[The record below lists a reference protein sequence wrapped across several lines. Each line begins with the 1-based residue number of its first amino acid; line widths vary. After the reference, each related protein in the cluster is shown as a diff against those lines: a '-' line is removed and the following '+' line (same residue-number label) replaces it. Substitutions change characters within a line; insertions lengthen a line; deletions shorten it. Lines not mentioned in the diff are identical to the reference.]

1 MQPDQLTRF
10 TPAET
15 LDEIYQT
22 LSPEPLATERE
33 LEAFY
38 CAQMNETRGGDKIKR
53 LKLGLK
59 RAWESQGYYKACL
72 MGHPGVGKSTELN
85 RLINDSEVKKQFQ
98 AIKFNVLTDLDPI
111 NFNPLDIILLII
123 LELVE
128 NNKKSSLPPSDKNLQ
143 ALLDWYDTTKITQK
157 QNRNS
162 EAKGEAGAGITEN
175 SILAKILNL
184 SASIKGEMRFASSR
198 EEEVVKYRFKR
209 INDLIQVANNII
221 AECNENLKITDNR
234 HWLIIGENFDKNGV
248 SPEAVQKLFI
258 DYNNI
263 IHDLKIH
270 LIFTIPIGLYNSS
283 NAIKLAFSNDKCL
296 TIPDTAVFNRD
307 NSANDLGRTA
317 IRQVLAS
324 RVNLS
329 LFTEGQ
335 LERIIIASGGNIRD
349 LFTLVTDAS
358 DEAILSGKQQ
368 IESDQVSLAIGNLK
382 TEYERRLGKNPFD
395 LDKVDYAQKLERL
408 LKIYRNDK
416 EAQIPD
422 EVLYV
427 LLNNRSVQEVLL
439 KDGER
444 YFRVHPLVV
453 DLLSAQ
459 GQIDALPTGEVLG
472 GTSS

>member
-1 MQPDQLTRF
+1 M
-10 TPAET
+10 
-15 LDEIYQT
+15 
-22 LSPEPLATERE
+22 
-33 LEAFY
+33 
-38 CAQMNETRGGDKIKR
+38 
-53 LKLGLK
+53 
-59 RAWESQGYYKACL
+59 
-72 MGHPGVGKSTELN
+72 
-85 RLINDSEVKKQFQ
+85 
-98 AIKFNVLTDLDPI
+98 
-111 NFNPLDIILLII
+111 
-123 LELVE
+123 
-128 NNKKSSLPPSDKNLQ
+128 
-143 ALLDWYDTTKITQK
+143 
-157 QNRNS
+157 
-162 EAKGEAGAGITEN
+162 
-175 SILAKILNL
+175 
-184 SASIKGEMRFASSR
+184 
-198 EEEVVKYRFKR
+198 
-209 INDLIQVANNII
+209 
-221 AECNENLKITDNR
+221 
-234 HWLIIGENFDKNGV
+234 
-248 SPEAVQKLFI
+248 
-258 DYNNI
+258 
-263 IHDLKIH
+263 
-270 LIFTIPIGLYNSS
+270 
-283 NAIKLAFSNDKCL
+283 AFSNDKCL

-422 EVLYV
+422 EVLY
-427 LLNNRSVQEVLL
+427 
-439 KDGER
+439 
-444 YFRVHPLVV
+444 PLVV

>member
-1 MQPDQLTRF
+1 MQPAQLTRF
-10 TPAET
+10 TPAQT

-22 LSPEPLATERE
+22 LSPEPLATEQE

-38 CAQMNETRGGDKIKR
+38 CEKMNETRGGDKIQR

-59 RAWESQGYYKACL
+59 RAWNSQGYYKACL

-85 RLINDSEVKKQFQ
+85 RLINDLEIKQQFQ
-98 AIKFNVLTDLDPI
+98 VIKFNVLTDLDPI
-111 NFNPLDIILLII
+111 NFNPLDIILLILI
-123 LELVE
+123 ALVE
-128 NNKKSSLPPSDKNLQ
+128 ETEKIVDKPADQYLQ
-143 ALLDWYDTTKITQK
+143 ELKNWYNTTKITQK
-157 QNRNS
+157 ENRNS
-162 EAKGEAGAGITEN
+162 EVKAEAGAGVKEN
-175 SILAKILNL
+175 SLWNQILALF
-184 SASIKGEMRFASSR
+184 ASIKGEIRFASSR
-198 EEEVVKYRFKR
+198 EKEVIEYRFKR
-209 INDLIQVANNII
+209 INDLIKIANNII
-221 AECNENLKITDNR
+221 TECKNALKEKENR
-234 HWLIIGENFDKNGV
+234 QWLIIGENFDKNGV

-263 IHDLKIH
+263 IHDLNIH

-296 TIPDTAVFNRD
+296 TIPDTAVFNPD
-307 NSANDLGRTA
+307 NSANDLERRA
-317 IRQVLAS
+317 IHQVLEN

-329 LFTEGQ
+329 LFAQGQ
-335 LERIIIASGGNIRD
+335 LDRIIIASGGNIRD
-349 LFTLVTDAS
+349 LFTLVLDAS

-368 IESDQVSLAIGNLK
+368 IESEQVSLAIGNLK
-382 TEYERRLGKNPFD
+382 TEYERRLGQNPFD
-395 LDKVDYAQKLERL
+395 LDKVDYPQKLERL
-408 LKIYRNDK
+408 LKIYNNDQ

-427 LLNNRSVQEVLL
+427 LLNNRSVQEVPL

-453 DLLSAQ
+453 DLLYKQ
-459 GQIDALPTGEVLG
+459 GKIDALPTGEVPG

>member
-258 DYNNI
+258 DYNNR
-263 IHDLKIH
+263 HWYR
-270 LIFTIPIGLYNSS
+270 LI
-283 NAIKLAFSNDKCL
+283 
-296 TIPDTAVFNRD
+296 
-307 NSANDLGRTA
+307 
-317 IRQVLAS
+317 
-324 RVNLS
+324 
-329 LFTEGQ
+329 
-335 LERIIIASGGNIRD
+335 GG
-349 LFTLVTDAS
+349 
-358 DEAILSGKQQ
+358 
-368 IESDQVSLAIGNLK
+368 
-382 TEYERRLGKNPFD
+382 
-395 LDKVDYAQKLERL
+395 
-408 LKIYRNDK
+408 
-416 EAQIPD
+416 
-422 EVLYV
+422 
-427 LLNNRSVQEVLL
+427 
-439 KDGER
+439 
-444 YFRVHPLVV
+444 
-453 DLLSAQ
+453 
-459 GQIDALPTGEVLG
+459 
-472 GTSS
+472 